1 MFIKAKEIIGN
12 KVISRSGHFLGK
24 VIDFEIDT
32 SSQNI
37 IKYYVSG
44 GLFNLLKTPLII
56 NAKQVVEIKADRI
69 IVEDAVISEKMIKEK
84 MSSDMEY
91 VK

>member
-44 GLFNLLKTPLII
+44 GLFNLLKNPLII